1 MARNGLYG
9 RYWYKS
15 QTCSAKYFK
24 PKLRPAPTVPALT
37 EFPVQRDGRLPHHRL
52 PSARPAQG
60 AQQHAFPHPF
70 LAAAA
75 LAPAF
80 VPALA
85 QADTI
90 KVGIANDISGPF
102 AALGAEARDGFN
114 LAIKQLGGKL
124 GGQPAE
130 FLQTDMG
137 GNPDQARQLVT
148 RYIQRDKVDFFTGPI
163 GSNVAL
169 AVGPALFGAKVPY
182 LSNNP
187 GPSQF
192 AGAQC
197 NAFWF
202 GTSYQNDAFHEAAGK
217 LAADRGF
224 KKMFIMAPD
233 YPAGKDALVGFKRG
247 YKTAPGEEVYT
258 KLGQIDY
265 AAELAQ
271 IRAAKPD
278 AVYIFLPG
286 GMGINFVKQFV
297 STGLSQSVK
306 LIGPGFSADED
317 VIQAVGEPMLG
328 MVNTAQWAHDLD
340 VPQNKAFVEAF
351 RKEYKGRNPS
361 VYAAQAYDVIMAMDA
376 AVKQAGGKAS
386 DRQAI
391 VKALEKADYASVR
404 GPFTYG
410 KNHYPIQ
417 AYYQRVIEKDGS
429 GRITN
434 KLVGKVFDKY
444 QDVYVNDCKM

>member
-1 MARNGLYG
+1 MR
-9 RYWYKS
+9 
-15 QTCSAKYFK
+15 F
-24 PKLRPAPTVPALT
+24 LT
-37 EFPVQRDGRLPHHRL
+37 
-52 PSARPAQG
+52 
-60 AQQHAFPHPF
+60 PF

-137 GNPDQARQLVT
+137 GNPEQARQLAT
-148 RYIQRDKVDFFTGPI
+148 RYIQREKVDFFTGPI

-169 AVGPALFGAKVPY
+169 AVGPALFAAKIPY

-187 GPSQF
+187 GPSQY

-197 NAFWF
+197 NKFWF
-202 GTSYQNDAFHEAAGK
+202 GTTYQNDAFHEVAGK
-217 LAADRGF
+217 VAADRGY
-224 KKMFIMAPD
+224 KKMFIIAPD
-233 YPAGKDALVGFKRG
+233 YPAGKDALTGFKRG
-247 YKTAPGEEVYT
+247 YKADVAQERYT

-434 KLVGKVFDKY
+434 KLVGKEFDKY
-444 QDVYVNDCKM
+444 QDVYVKECKM

>member
-1 MARNGLYG
+1 MR
-9 RYWYKS
+9 
-15 QTCSAKYFK
+15 
-24 PKLRPAPTVPALT
+24 
-37 EFPVQRDGRLPHHRL
+37 
-52 PSARPAQG
+52 
-60 AQQHAFPHPF
+60 F
-70 LAAAA
+70 LSTIVAAAA
-75 LAPAF
+75 F
-80 VPALA
+80 VPVLVH
-85 QADTI
+85 ADTI

-137 GNPDQARQLVT
+137 GNPDQARQLAT
-148 RYIQRDKVDFFTGPI
+148 RYIQREKVDFFTGPI

-169 AVGPALFGAKVPY
+169 AVGPALFAAKVPY

-187 GPSQF
+187 GPSQY

-197 NAFWF
+197 NKFWF
-202 GTSYQNDAFHEAAGK
+202 GTTYQNDAFHEVAGK
-217 LAADRGF
+217 VAADRGY
-224 KKMFIMAPD
+224 KKMFIVAPD
-233 YPAGKDALVGFKRG
+233 YPAGKDALTGFKRG
-247 YKTAPGEEVYT
+247 YKNPVANERYT

-265 AAELAQ
+265 AAELAE
-271 IRAAKPD
+271 IRAAAPE

-297 STGLSQSVK
+297 AAGLSQNIK
-306 LIGPGFSADED
+306 LVGPGFSADED
-317 VIQAVGEPMLG
+317 VIPAVGEPMLG

-340 VPQNKAFVEAF
+340 VPQNKQFVDAF
-351 RKEYKGRNPS
+351 RKEYNGRYPS

-386 DRQAI
+386 DRDAI
-391 VKALEKADYASVR
+391 VAALEKADFPSVR
-404 GPFTYG
+404 GSFTYG
-410 KNHYPIQ
+410 RNHYPIQ
-417 AYYQRVIEKDGS
+417 AYYAREVGKDAQ

-434 KLVGKVFDKY
+434 KLVGKVYDKH
-444 QDVYVNDCKM
+444 QDVYVGECKL

>member
-1 MARNGLYG
+1 MASR
-9 RYWYKS
+9 S
-15 QTCSAKYFK
+15 
-24 PKLRPAPTVPALT
+24 
-37 EFPVQRDGRLPHHRL
+37 
-52 PSARPAQG
+52 
-60 AQQHAFPHPF
+60 
-70 LAAAA
+70 
-75 LAPAF
+75 
-80 VPALA
+80 
-85 QADTI
+85 
-90 KVGIANDISGPF
+90 
-102 AALGAEARDGFN
+102 
-114 LAIKQLGGKL
+114 
-124 GGQPAE
+124 
-130 FLQTDMG
+130 
-137 GNPDQARQLVT
+137 
-148 RYIQRDKVDFFTGPI
+148 
-163 GSNVAL
+163 
-169 AVGPALFGAKVPY
+169 AKVPY

-217 LAADRGF
+217 LAADRGY

-233 YPAGKDALVGFKRG
+233 YPAGKDALTGFKRG

-376 AVKQAGGKAS
+376 AVKQSGGKAS

>member
-1 MARNGLYG
+1 M
-9 RYWYKS
+9 
-15 QTCSAKYFK
+15 
-24 PKLRPAPTVPALT
+24 
-37 EFPVQRDGRLPHHRL
+37 RLI
-52 PSARPAQG
+52 PS
-60 AQQHAFPHPF
+60 
-70 LAAAA
+70 LLAA
-75 LAPAF
+75 LA
-80 VPALA
+80 LA
-85 QADTI
+85 PGLANADPI

-114 LAIKQLGGKL
+114 LAIKELGGKL
-124 GGQPAE
+124 GGQQAE

-148 RYIQRDKVDFFTGPI
+148 RYIQREKVDFFTGPI

-169 AVGPALFGAKVPY
+169 AVGPALFAAKIPY

-187 GPSQF
+187 GPSQY

-197 NAFWF
+197 NKFWF
-202 GTSYQNDAFHEAAGK
+202 GNSYQNDAFHEAAGK
-217 LAADRGF
+217 VAADRGY
-224 KKMFIMAPD
+224 KKVFIMAPD
-233 YPAGKDALVGFKRG
+233 YPAGKDALTGFKRG
-247 YKTAPGEEVYT
+247 YKTAVAEELYT

-297 STGLSQSVK
+297 STGLAQGTALV
-306 LIGPGFSADED
+306 GPGFSADED
-317 VIQAVGEPMLG
+317 VIQVVGEPMLG

-340 VPQNKAFVEAF
+340 VPQNKKFVEAF
-351 RKEYKGRNPS
+351 RKEYNGRYPS
-361 VYAAQAYDVIMAMDA
+361 VYAAQAYDVIMSIDA

-386 DRQAI
+386 DRDAI
-391 VKALEKADYASVR
+391 VKALEQADYPSVR
-404 GPFTYG
+404 GSFTYG

-417 AYYQRVIEKDGS
+417 AYYARVVEKDGS

-434 KLVGKVFDKY
+434 KLTGKVFDKY
-444 QDVYVNDCKM
+444 QDVYVGDCKL

>member
-1 MARNGLYG
+1 M
-9 RYWYKS
+9 
-15 QTCSAKYFK
+15 
-24 PKLRPAPTVPALT
+24 
-37 EFPVQRDGRLPHHRL
+37 
-52 PSARPAQG
+52 
-60 AQQHAFPHPF
+60 
-70 LAAAA
+70 
-75 LAPAF
+75 

-85 QADTI
+85 HADPV

-102 AALGAEARDGFN
+102 SALGAEARDGFN
-114 LAIKQLGGKL
+114 LAIKQLGSKL

-169 AVGPALFGAKVPY
+169 AVGPALFAAKVPY

-197 NAFWF
+197 NNYWF
-202 GTSYQNDAFHEAAGK
+202 GSSYQNDAVHEAAGK
-217 LAADRGF
+217 VAADRGF

-233 YPAGKDALVGFKRG
+233 YPAGKDALAGFKRG
-247 YKTAPGEEVYT
+247 YKTAPGDEVYT

-265 AAELAQ
+265 AAEIAQ

-297 STGLSQSVK
+297 SAGLSQSVK

-328 MVNTAQWAHDLD
+328 MYNTAQWAHDLD

-351 RKEYKGRNPS
+351 RKEYNGRYPS
-361 VYAAQAYDVIMAMDA
+361 AGRDA
-376 AVKQAGGKAS
+376 AGVGTAHGHGRRRQAGRRQGLRPRGHRQGAGQGRLPLGARQLHLRQEPLPDPGLLPARGRQGRQRPHHQQAGGQGVRQVPGRLRRRLQTIKGGGTRKAS
-386 DRQAI
+386 RLHNVAWPRGVARI
-391 VKALEKADYASVR
+391 RLRRSVAT
-404 GPFTYG
+404 P
-410 KNHYPIQ
+410 P
-417 AYYQRVIEKDGS
+417 
-429 GRITN
+429 
-434 KLVGKVFDKY
+434 
-444 QDVYVNDCKM
+444 

>member
-1 MARNGLYG
+1 MR
-9 RYWYKS
+9 
-15 QTCSAKYFK
+15 
-24 PKLRPAPTVPALT
+24 
-37 EFPVQRDGRLPHHRL
+37 
-52 PSARPAQG
+52 
-60 AQQHAFPHPF
+60 F
-70 LAAAA
+70 LSTIVAAAA
-75 LAPAF
+75 L
-80 VPALA
+80 VPALVH
-85 QADTI
+85 ADTI

-137 GNPDQARQLVT
+137 GNPDQARQLAT
-148 RYIQRDKVDFFTGPI
+148 RYIQREKVDFFTGPI

-169 AVGPALFGAKVPY
+169 AVGPALFAAKVPY

-187 GPSQF
+187 GPSQY

-197 NAFWF
+197 NKFWF
-202 GTSYQNDAFHEAAGK
+202 GTTYQNDAFHEVAGK
-217 LAADRGF
+217 VAADRGY
-224 KKMFIMAPD
+224 KKMFIVAPD
-233 YPAGKDALVGFKRG
+233 YPAGKDALTGFKRG
-247 YKTAPGEEVYT
+247 YKSPVANERYT

-265 AAELAQ
+265 AAELAE
-271 IRAAKPD
+271 IRAAAPE

-297 STGLSQSVK
+297 AAGLSQNIK
-306 LIGPGFSADED
+306 LVGPGFSADED
-317 VIQAVGEPMLG
+317 VIPAVGEPMLG

-340 VPQNKAFVEAF
+340 VPQNKQFVDAF
-351 RKEYKGRNPS
+351 RKEYNGRYPS

-386 DRQAI
+386 DRDAI
-391 VKALEKADYASVR
+391 VAALEKADFPSVR
-404 GPFTYG
+404 GSFTYG
-410 KNHYPIQ
+410 RNHYPIQ
-417 AYYQRVIEKDGS
+417 AYYAREVGKDAQ

-434 KLVGKVFDKY
+434 KLVGKVYDKH
-444 QDVYVNDCKM
+444 QDVYVGECKL

>member
-1 MARNGLYG
+1 MIR
-9 RYWYKS
+9 
-15 QTCSAKYFK
+15 
-24 PKLRPAPTVPALT
+24 RPPRSTL
-37 EFPVQRDGRLPHHRL
+37 FPYTTLFR
-52 PSARPAQG
+52 S
-60 AQQHAFPHPF
+60 
-70 LAAAA
+70 
-75 LAPAF
+75 
-80 VPALA
+80 
-85 QADTI
+85 
-90 KVGIANDISGPF
+90 
-102 AALGAEARDGFN
+102 
-114 LAIKQLGGKL
+114 
-124 GGQPAE
+124 
-130 FLQTDMG
+130 
-137 GNPDQARQLVT
+137 
-148 RYIQRDKVDFFTGPI
+148 VDFFTGPI

-286 GMGINFVKQFV
+286 GMGGPA
-297 STGLSQSVK
+297 SPPD
-306 LIGPGFSADED
+306 GPGPRAPRRP
-317 VIQAVGEPMLG
+317 GPG
-328 MVNTAQWAHDLD
+328 
-340 VPQNKAFVEAF
+340 P
-351 RKEYKGRNPS
+351 
-361 VYAAQAYDVIMAMDA
+361 
-376 AVKQAGGKAS
+376 
-386 DRQAI
+386 
-391 VKALEKADYASVR
+391 R
-404 GPFTYG
+404 G
-410 KNHYPIQ
+410 
-417 AYYQRVIEKDGS
+417 
-429 GRITN
+429 
-434 KLVGKVFDKY
+434 
-444 QDVYVNDCKM
+444 